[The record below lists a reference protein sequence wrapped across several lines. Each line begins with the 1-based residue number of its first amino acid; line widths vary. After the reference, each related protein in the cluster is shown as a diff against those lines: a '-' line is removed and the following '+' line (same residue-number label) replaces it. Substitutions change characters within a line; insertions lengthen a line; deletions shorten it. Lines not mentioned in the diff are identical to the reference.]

1 MHESISLKTDLC
13 GKIYV
18 GDGMNKNIDNINV
31 ADELFDK
38 TMDVL
43 KEMTPVN
50 VLVVGKTGVGKS
62 TLINAIFRENLAT
75 TGIGKPVTKSVMRIT
90 KENIPIVLYD
100 TKGLELQK
108 NESEIIAE
116 VREFLKKKESE
127 NDPIHVAYF
136 VVSAQS
142 ARIEDAEI
150 NLINELA
157 KFMPVILVLSKY
169 FGDEAR
175 ELDKYMHSLDLNV
188 ADIIPVLAKEMRLSS
203 SLVIKPQ
210 GLKELV
216 QKTVSLIPEET
227 KNSFINAQHAD
238 IDLKVKR
245 ARSWAKKYIATTFG
259 VGFVPIPFSD
269 ASVLV
274 PMQVAM
280 LAHITAIFGLSLDK
294 TRLTSIVA
302 AVGGTGGATFLGR
315 YIVSNVL
322 KLIPGA
328 GTILGGL
335 ISGSTASILT
345 TALAFSYIETLAIMT
360 KNEKEGKSMSVFE
373 LEELMKKLYKEHLSN
388 KNDETKK

>member
-1 MHESISLKTDLC
+1 
-13 GKIYV
+13 
-18 GDGMNKNIDNINV
+18 MNKNIDNINV

-43 KEMTPVN
+43 KEMPPVN

-62 TLINAIFRENLAT
+62 TLINAIFREKLAT
-75 TGIGKPVTKSVMRIT
+75 TGIGKPVTKSVTRIT

-100 TKGLELQK
+100 TKGLELEK

-116 VREFLKKKESE
+116 VREFLKKKESK

-136 VVSAQS
+136 VISAQS

-157 KFMPVILVLSKY
+157 KFVPVILVLSKY

-175 ELDKYMHSLDLNV
+175 ELDKYIHTIDLNV
-188 ADIIPVLAKEMRLSS
+188 ADIIPVLSKEMRLSS

-227 KNSFINAQHAD
+227 RNSFINAQHAD

-328 GTILGGL
+328 GTIVGGL

-373 LEELMKKLYKEHLSN
+373 LEELMKKLYKEHLKN
-388 KNDETKK
+388 KKDETEK

>member
-1 MHESISLKTDLC
+1 
-13 GKIYV
+13 
-18 GDGMNKNIDNINV
+18 MNKNIDNINV

-43 KEMTPVN
+43 KEMPPVN

-62 TLINAIFRENLAT
+62 TLINAIFREKLAT

-100 TKGLELQK
+100 TKGLELEK

-136 VVSAQS
+136 VISAQS

-157 KFMPVILVLSKY
+157 KFVPVILVLSKY

-175 ELDKYMHSLDLNV
+175 ELDKYLHTIDLNV
-188 ADIIPVLAKEMRLSS
+188 ADIIPVLSKEMRLSS

-227 KNSFINAQHAD
+227 RNSFINAQHAD

-328 GTILGGL
+328 GTIVGGL

-373 LEELMKKLYKEHLSN
+373 LEELMKKLYKEHLKN
-388 KNDETKK
+388 KKDETEK

>member
-1 MHESISLKTDLC
+1 MSLKSDIC

-75 TGIGKPVTKSVMRIT
+75 TGIGKPVTKSVTRIT

-360 KNEKEGKSMSVFE
+360 KKEKEGKSMSVFE
-373 LEELMKKLYKEHLSN
+373 LEELMKKLYKEHLSK

>member
-1 MHESISLKTDLC
+1 
-13 GKIYV
+13 
-18 GDGMNKNIDNINV
+18 MNKNIDNINV

-43 KEMTPVN
+43 KEMPPVN

-62 TLINAIFRENLAT
+62 TLINAIFREKLAT
-75 TGIGKPVTKSVMRIT
+75 TGIGKPVTKSVTRIT

-100 TKGLELQK
+100 TKGLELEK

-116 VREFLKKKESE
+116 AREFLKKKESE

-136 VVSAQS
+136 VISAQS

-157 KFMPVILVLSKY
+157 KFVPVILVLSKY

-175 ELDKYMHSLDLNV
+175 ELDKYLHSLDLNV
-188 ADIIPVLAKEMRLSS
+188 ADIIPVLSKEMRLSS

-227 KNSFINAQHAD
+227 RNSFINAQHAD

-328 GTILGGL
+328 GTVVGGL

-373 LEELMKKLYKEHLSN
+373 LEELMKKLYKEHLKN
-388 KNDETKK
+388 KKDETEK

>member
-1 MHESISLKTDLC
+1 
-13 GKIYV
+13 
-18 GDGMNKNIDNINV
+18 MNKNIDNINV

-43 KEMTPVN
+43 KEMPPVN

-62 TLINAIFRENLAT
+62 TLINAIFREKLAT
-75 TGIGKPVTKSVMRIT
+75 TGIGKPVTKSVTRIT

-100 TKGLELQK
+100 TKGLELEK

-116 VREFLKKKESE
+116 VHEFLKKKESE

-136 VVSAQS
+136 VISAQS

-157 KFMPVILVLSKY
+157 KFVPVILVLSKY
-169 FGDEAR
+169 FGDESR
-175 ELDKYMHSLDLNV
+175 ELDKYLHSLDLNV
-188 ADIIPVLAKEMRLSS
+188 ADIIPVLSKEMRLSS

-227 KNSFINAQHAD
+227 RNSFINAQHAD

-328 GTILGGL
+328 GTVVGGL

-373 LEELMKKLYKEHLSN
+373 LEELMKKLYKEHLKN
-388 KNDETKK
+388 KKDETEK

>member
-1 MHESISLKTDLC
+1 MSLKSDIC

-75 TGIGKPVTKSVMRIT
+75 TGIGKPVTKSVTRIT

-157 KFMPVILVLSKY
+157 KFVPVILVLSKY

-373 LEELMKKLYKEHLSN
+373 LEELMKKLYKENLSK

>member
-1 MHESISLKTDLC
+1 MSLKSDIC

-116 VREFLKKKESE
+116 VREFLKNKESE

-373 LEELMKKLYKEHLSN
+373 LEELMKKLYKEHLKN
-388 KNDETKK
+388 KKDETEK

>member
-1 MHESISLKTDLC
+1 
-13 GKIYV
+13 
-18 GDGMNKNIDNINV
+18 MNKNIDNINV

-43 KEMTPVN
+43 KEMPPVN

-62 TLINAIFRENLAT
+62 TLINAIFREKLAT
-75 TGIGKPVTKSVMRIT
+75 TGIGKPVTKSVTRIT

-100 TKGLELQK
+100 TKGLELEK

-136 VVSAQS
+136 VISAQS

-157 KFMPVILVLSKY
+157 KFVPVILVLSKY

-175 ELDKYMHSLDLNV
+175 ELDKYLHTIDLSV
-188 ADIIPVLAKEMRLSS
+188 ADIIPVLSKEMRLSS

-227 KNSFINAQHAD
+227 RNSFINAQHAD

-328 GTILGGL
+328 GTIVGGL

-345 TALAFSYIETLAIMT
+345 TALAFSYIEMLAIMT

-373 LEELMKKLYKEHLSN
+373 LEELMKKLYKEHLKN
-388 KNDETKK
+388 KKDETEK

>member
-1 MHESISLKTDLC
+1 MSLKSDIC

-108 NESEIIAE
+108 NESEINAE
-116 VREFLKKKESE
+116 VSEFLKKKESE

>member
-1 MHESISLKTDLC
+1 
-13 GKIYV
+13 
-18 GDGMNKNIDNINV
+18 MNKNIDNINV

-43 KEMTPVN
+43 KEMPPVN

-62 TLINAIFRENLAT
+62 TLINAIFREKLAT

-100 TKGLELQK
+100 TKGLELEK

-136 VVSAQS
+136 VISAQS

-157 KFMPVILVLSKY
+157 KFVPVILVLSKY

-175 ELDKYMHSLDLNV
+175 ELDKYLHSLDLNV
-188 ADIIPVLAKEMRLSS
+188 ADIIPVLSKEMRLSS

-227 KNSFINAQHAD
+227 RNSFINAQHAD

-328 GTILGGL
+328 GTIVGGL

-373 LEELMKKLYKEHLSN
+373 LEELMKKLYKEHLKN
-388 KNDETKK
+388 KKDETEK

>member
-1 MHESISLKTDLC
+1 MSLKIDLC

-18 GDGMNKNIDNINV
+18 GDDMNKNIDNINV

-43 KEMTPVN
+43 KEMPPVN

-62 TLINAIFRENLAT
+62 TLINAIFREKLAT
-75 TGIGKPVTKSVMRIT
+75 TGIGKPVTKSVTRIT

-100 TKGLELQK
+100 TKGLELEK
-108 NESEIIAE
+108 NKSEIIAE

-136 VVSAQS
+136 VISAQS

-157 KFMPVILVLSKY
+157 KFVPVILVLSKY

-175 ELDKYMHSLDLNV
+175 ELDKYLHSLDLNV
-188 ADIIPVLAKEMRLSS
+188 ADIIPVLSKEMRLSS

-227 KNSFINAQHAD
+227 RNSFINAQHAD

-328 GTILGGL
+328 GTIVGGL

-373 LEELMKKLYKEHLSN
+373 LEELMKKLYKEHLKN
-388 KNDETKK
+388 KKDETEK

>member
-1 MHESISLKTDLC
+1 
-13 GKIYV
+13 
-18 GDGMNKNIDNINV
+18 MNKNIDNINV

-43 KEMTPVN
+43 KEMPPVN

-62 TLINAIFRENLAT
+62 TLINAIFREKLAT

-100 TKGLELQK
+100 TKGLELDK

-136 VVSAQS
+136 VISAQS

-157 KFMPVILVLSKY
+157 KFVPVILVLSKY

-175 ELDKYMHSLDLNV
+175 ELDKYLHSLDLNL
-188 ADIIPVLAKEMRLSS
+188 ADIIPVLSKEMRLSS

-227 KNSFINAQHAD
+227 RNSFINAQHAD

-280 LAHITAIFGLSLDK
+280 LAHITAIFGLTLDK

-328 GTILGGL
+328 GTIVGGL

-373 LEELMKKLYKEHLSN
+373 LEELMKKLYKEHLKN
-388 KNDETKK
+388 KKDETEK

>member
-1 MHESISLKTDLC
+1 
-13 GKIYV
+13 
-18 GDGMNKNIDNINV
+18 MNKNIDNINV

-43 KEMTPVN
+43 KEMPPVN

-62 TLINAIFRENLAT
+62 TLINAIFREKLAT
-75 TGIGKPVTKSVMRIT
+75 TGIGKPVTKSVTRIT

-100 TKGLELQK
+100 TKGLELEK

-116 VREFLKKKESE
+116 VHEFLKKKESE

-136 VVSAQS
+136 VISAQS

-157 KFMPVILVLSKY
+157 KFVPVILVLSKY

-175 ELDKYMHSLDLNV
+175 ELDKYLHSLDLNV
-188 ADIIPVLAKEMRLSS
+188 AEIIPVLSKEMRLSS

-227 KNSFINAQHAD
+227 RNSFINAQHAD

-328 GTILGGL
+328 GTIVGGL

-373 LEELMKKLYKEHLSN
+373 LEELMKKLYKEHLKN
-388 KNDETKK
+388 KKDETEK

>member
-1 MHESISLKTDLC
+1 
-13 GKIYV
+13 
-18 GDGMNKNIDNINV
+18 MNKNIDIINV

-43 KEMTPVN
+43 KEMPPVN

-62 TLINAIFRENLAT
+62 TLINAIFREKLAT
-75 TGIGKPVTKSVMRIT
+75 TGIGKPVTKSVTRIT

-100 TKGLELQK
+100 TKGLELDK

-116 VREFLKKKESE
+116 AREFLKKKESE

-136 VVSAQS
+136 VISAQS

-157 KFMPVILVLSKY
+157 KFVPVILVLSKY

-175 ELDKYMHSLDLNV
+175 ELDKYLHSLDLNV
-188 ADIIPVLAKEMRLSS
+188 ADIIPVLSKEMRLSS

-227 KNSFINAQHAD
+227 RNSFINAQHAD

-328 GTILGGL
+328 GTIVGGL

-373 LEELMKKLYKEHLSN
+373 LEELMKKLYKEHLKN
-388 KNDETKK
+388 KKDETEK

>member
-1 MHESISLKTDLC
+1 MSLKSDIC

-43 KEMTPVN
+43 KEMTLVN

-157 KFMPVILVLSKY
+157 KFVPVILVLSKY

-360 KNEKEGKSMSVFE
+360 KKEKEGKSMSVFE
-373 LEELMKKLYKEHLSN
+373 LEELMKKLYKEHLSK

>member
-1 MHESISLKTDLC
+1 MSLKSDIC

-75 TGIGKPVTKSVMRIT
+75 TGIGKPVTKSVTRIT

-157 KFMPVILVLSKY
+157 KFVPVILVLSKY

-373 LEELMKKLYKEHLSN
+373 LEELMKKLYKEHLSS

>member
-1 MHESISLKTDLC
+1 MSLKSDIC

-75 TGIGKPVTKSVMRIT
+75 TGIGKPVTKSVTRIT

-100 TKGLELQK
+100 TKGLELEK

-157 KFMPVILVLSKY
+157 KFVPVILVLSKY

-373 LEELMKKLYKEHLSN
+373 LEELMKKIYKEHLSN

>member
-1 MHESISLKTDLC
+1 MSLKSDIC

-360 KNEKEGKSMSVFE
+360 KKEKEGKSMSVFE
-373 LEELMKKLYKEHLSN
+373 LEELMKKLYKEHLSK

>member
-1 MHESISLKTDLC
+1 
-13 GKIYV
+13 
-18 GDGMNKNIDNINV
+18 MNKNIDNINV

-43 KEMTPVN
+43 KEMPPVN

-62 TLINAIFRENLAT
+62 TLINAIFREKLAT
-75 TGIGKPVTKSVMRIT
+75 TGIGKPVTKSVTRIT

-100 TKGLELQK
+100 TKGLELEK

-136 VVSAQS
+136 VISAQS
-142 ARIEDAEI
+142 ARIEDTEI

-157 KFMPVILVLSKY
+157 KFVPVILVLSKY

-175 ELDKYMHSLDLNV
+175 ELDKYLHSLDLNV
-188 ADIIPVLAKEMRLSS
+188 ADIIPVLSKEMRLSS

-227 KNSFINAQHAD
+227 RNSFINAQHAD

-328 GTILGGL
+328 GTVVGGL

-373 LEELMKKLYKEHLSN
+373 LEELMKKLYKEHLKN
-388 KNDETKK
+388 KKDETEK

>member
-1 MHESISLKTDLC
+1 
-13 GKIYV
+13 
-18 GDGMNKNIDNINV
+18 MNKNIDNINV

-75 TGIGKPVTKSVMRIT
+75 TGIGKPVTKSVTRIT

-157 KFMPVILVLSKY
+157 KFVPVILVLSKY

-373 LEELMKKLYKEHLSN
+373 LEELMKKIYKEHLSN

>member
-1 MHESISLKTDLC
+1 
-13 GKIYV
+13 
-18 GDGMNKNIDNINV
+18 MNKNIDNINV

-43 KEMTPVN
+43 KEMPPVN

-62 TLINAIFRENLAT
+62 TLINAIFREKLAT
-75 TGIGKPVTKSVMRIT
+75 TGIGKPVTKSVTRIT

-100 TKGLELQK
+100 TKGLELEK

-116 VREFLKKKESE
+116 VHEFLKKKESE

-136 VVSAQS
+136 VISAQS

-157 KFMPVILVLSKY
+157 KFVPVILVLSKY

-175 ELDKYMHSLDLNV
+175 ELDKYLHTIDLNV
-188 ADIIPVLAKEMRLSS
+188 ADIIPVLSKEMRLSS

-227 KNSFINAQHAD
+227 RNSFINAQHAD

-302 AVGGTGGATFLGR
+302 AIGGTGGATFLGR

-328 GTILGGL
+328 GTIVGGL

-373 LEELMKKLYKEHLSN
+373 LEELMKKLYKEHLKN
-388 KNDETKK
+388 KKDETEK

>member
-1 MHESISLKTDLC
+1 
-13 GKIYV
+13 
-18 GDGMNKNIDNINV
+18 MNKNIDNINV

-43 KEMTPVN
+43 KEMPPVN

-62 TLINAIFRENLAT
+62 TLINAIFREKLAT
-75 TGIGKPVTKSVMRIT
+75 TGIGKPVTKSVTRIT

-100 TKGLELQK
+100 TKGLELEK

-136 VVSAQS
+136 VISAQS

-157 KFMPVILVLSKY
+157 KFVPVILVLSKY

-175 ELDKYMHSLDLNV
+175 ELDKYLHTIDLNV
-188 ADIIPVLAKEMRLSS
+188 ADIIPVLSKEMRLSS

-216 QKTVSLIPEET
+216 KKTVSLIPEET
-227 KNSFINAQHAD
+227 RNSFINAQHAD

-259 VGFVPIPFSD
+259 VGFAPIPFSD

-328 GTILGGL
+328 GTIVGGL

-373 LEELMKKLYKEHLSN
+373 LEELMKKLYKEHLKN
-388 KNDETKK
+388 KKDETEK

>member
-1 MHESISLKTDLC
+1 
-13 GKIYV
+13 
-18 GDGMNKNIDNINV
+18 MNKNIDNINV

-43 KEMTPVN
+43 KEMPPVN

-62 TLINAIFRENLAT
+62 TLINAIFREKLAT
-75 TGIGKPVTKSVMRIT
+75 TGIGKPVTKSVTRIT

-100 TKGLELQK
+100 TKGLELEK

-116 VREFLKKKESE
+116 AREFLKKKESE

-136 VVSAQS
+136 VISAQS

-157 KFMPVILVLSKY
+157 KFVPVILVLSKY

-175 ELDKYMHSLDLNV
+175 ELDKYLHSLDLNV
-188 ADIIPVLAKEMRLSS
+188 ADIIPVLSKELRLSS

-227 KNSFINAQHAD
+227 RNSFINAQHAD

-328 GTILGGL
+328 GTVVGGL

-373 LEELMKKLYKEHLSN
+373 LEELMKKLYKEHLKN
-388 KNDETKK
+388 KKDETEK

>member
-1 MHESISLKTDLC
+1 
-13 GKIYV
+13 
-18 GDGMNKNIDNINV
+18 MNKNIDNINV

-43 KEMTPVN
+43 KEMPPVN

-62 TLINAIFRENLAT
+62 TLINAIFREKLAT
-75 TGIGKPVTKSVMRIT
+75 TGIGKPVTKSVTRIT

-100 TKGLELQK
+100 TKGLELEK

-136 VVSAQS
+136 VISAQS

-157 KFMPVILVLSKY
+157 KFVPVILVLSKY

-175 ELDKYMHSLDLNV
+175 ELDKYLHSLDLNV
-188 ADIIPVLAKEMRLSS
+188 ADIIPVLSKEMRLSS

-227 KNSFINAQHAD
+227 RNSFINAQHAD

-328 GTILGGL
+328 GTIVGGL

-373 LEELMKKLYKEHLSN
+373 LEELMKKLYKEHLKN
-388 KNDETKK
+388 KKDETEK

>member
-1 MHESISLKTDLC
+1 MSLKSDIC

-157 KFMPVILVLSKY
+157 KFVPVILVLSKY

-373 LEELMKKLYKEHLSN
+373 LEELMKKLYKEHLSK

>member
-1 MHESISLKTDLC
+1 
-13 GKIYV
+13 
-18 GDGMNKNIDNINV
+18 MNKNIDNINV

-43 KEMTPVN
+43 KEMPPVN

-62 TLINAIFRENLAT
+62 TLINAIFREKLAT
-75 TGIGKPVTKSVMRIT
+75 TGIGKPVTKSVTRIT

-100 TKGLELQK
+100 TKGLELEK

-116 VREFLKKKESE
+116 VHEFLKKKESE

-136 VVSAQS
+136 VISAQS

-157 KFMPVILVLSKY
+157 KFVPVILVLSKY

-175 ELDKYMHSLDLNV
+175 ELDKYLHSLDLNV
-188 ADIIPVLAKEMRLSS
+188 ADIIPVLSKEMRLSS

-216 QKTVSLIPEET
+216 KKTVSLIPEET
-227 KNSFINAQHAD
+227 RNSFINAQHAD

-259 VGFVPIPFSD
+259 VGFAPIPFSD

-328 GTILGGL
+328 GTIVGGL

-373 LEELMKKLYKEHLSN
+373 LEELMKKLYKEHLKN
-388 KNDETKK
+388 KKDETEK

>member
-1 MHESISLKTDLC
+1 
-13 GKIYV
+13 
-18 GDGMNKNIDNINV
+18 MNKNIDNINV

-43 KEMTPVN
+43 KEMPPVN

-62 TLINAIFRENLAT
+62 TLINAIFREKLAT
-75 TGIGKPVTKSVMRIT
+75 TGIGKPVTKSVTRIT

-100 TKGLELQK
+100 TKGLELEK

-116 VREFLKKKESE
+116 VHEFLKKKESE

-136 VVSAQS
+136 VISAQS

-157 KFMPVILVLSKY
+157 KFVPVILVLSKY

-175 ELDKYMHSLDLNV
+175 ELDKYLHSLDLNV
-188 ADIIPVLAKEMRLSS
+188 ADIIPVLSKEMRLSS

-216 QKTVSLIPEET
+216 QKNVSLIPEET
-227 KNSFINAQHAD
+227 RNSFINAQHAD

-328 GTILGGL
+328 GTVVGGL

-373 LEELMKKLYKEHLSN
+373 LEELMKKLYKEHLKN
-388 KNDETKK
+388 KKDETEK

>member
-1 MHESISLKTDLC
+1 
-13 GKIYV
+13 
-18 GDGMNKNIDNINV
+18 MNKNIDNINV

-43 KEMTPVN
+43 KEMPPVN

-62 TLINAIFRENLAT
+62 TLINAIFREKLAT
-75 TGIGKPVTKSVMRIT
+75 TGIGKPVTKSVTRIT

-100 TKGLELQK
+100 TKGLELEK

-136 VVSAQS
+136 VISAQS

-157 KFMPVILVLSKY
+157 KFVPVILVLSKY

-175 ELDKYMHSLDLNV
+175 ELDKYLHTIDLNV
-188 ADIIPVLAKEMRLSS
+188 ADIIPVLSKEMRLSS

-227 KNSFINAQHAD
+227 RNSFINAQHAD

-328 GTILGGL
+328 GTIVGGL

-360 KNEKEGKSMSVFE
+360 KNEKEGKNMSVFE
-373 LEELMKKLYKEHLSN
+373 LEELMKKLYKEHLKN
-388 KNDETKK
+388 KKDETEE

>member
-1 MHESISLKTDLC
+1 
-13 GKIYV
+13 
-18 GDGMNKNIDNINV
+18 MNKNIDNINV

-43 KEMTPVN
+43 KEMSPVN

-62 TLINAIFRENLAT
+62 TLINAIFREKLAT
-75 TGIGKPVTKSVMRIT
+75 TGIGKPVTKSVTRIT

-100 TKGLELQK
+100 TKGLELEK

-116 VREFLKKKESE
+116 VHEFLKKKESE

-136 VVSAQS
+136 VISAQS

-157 KFMPVILVLSKY
+157 KFVPVILVLSKY

-175 ELDKYMHSLDLNV
+175 ELDKYLHSLDLNV
-188 ADIIPVLAKEMRLSS
+188 ADIIPVLSKEMRLSS

-227 KNSFINAQHAD
+227 RNSFINAQHAD

-328 GTILGGL
+328 GTIVGGL

-373 LEELMKKLYKEHLSN
+373 LEELMKKLYKEHLKN
-388 KNDETKK
+388 KKDETEK

>member
-1 MHESISLKTDLC
+1 MSLKSDIC

-157 KFMPVILVLSKY
+157 KFVPVILVLSKY

-345 TALAFSYIETLAIMT
+345 TALVFSYIETLAIMT

>member
-1 MHESISLKTDLC
+1 
-13 GKIYV
+13 
-18 GDGMNKNIDNINV
+18 MNKNIDNINV

-43 KEMTPVN
+43 KEMPPVN

-62 TLINAIFRENLAT
+62 TLINAIFREKLAT
-75 TGIGKPVTKSVMRIT
+75 TGIGKPVTKSVTRIT

-100 TKGLELQK
+100 TKGLELEK

-136 VVSAQS
+136 VISAQS

-157 KFMPVILVLSKY
+157 KFVPVILVLSKY

-175 ELDKYMHSLDLNV
+175 ELEKYLHTIDLKV
-188 ADIIPVLAKEMRLSS
+188 ADIIPVLSKEMRLSS

-227 KNSFINAQHAD
+227 RNSFINAQHAD

-328 GTILGGL
+328 GTIVGGL

-373 LEELMKKLYKEHLSN
+373 LEELMKKLYKEHLKN
-388 KNDETKK
+388 KKDETEE

>member
-1 MHESISLKTDLC
+1 
-13 GKIYV
+13 
-18 GDGMNKNIDNINV
+18 MNKNIDNINV

-43 KEMTPVN
+43 KEMPPVN

-62 TLINAIFRENLAT
+62 TLINAIFREKLAT
-75 TGIGKPVTKSVMRIT
+75 TGIGKPVTKSVTRIT

-100 TKGLELQK
+100 TKGLELEK

-116 VREFLKKKESE
+116 VHEFLKKKESE

-136 VVSAQS
+136 VISAQS

-157 KFMPVILVLSKY
+157 KFVPVILVLSKY

-175 ELDKYMHSLDLNV
+175 ELDKYLHSLDLNV
-188 ADIIPVLAKEMRLSS
+188 ADIIPVLSKEMRLSS

-216 QKTVSLIPEET
+216 KKTVSLIPEET
-227 KNSFINAQHAD
+227 RNSFINAQHAD

-328 GTILGGL
+328 GTIVGGL

-373 LEELMKKLYKEHLSN
+373 LEELMKKLYKEHLKN
-388 KNDETKK
+388 KKDETEK

>member
-1 MHESISLKTDLC
+1 
-13 GKIYV
+13 
-18 GDGMNKNIDNINV
+18 MNKNIDNINV

>member
-1 MHESISLKTDLC
+1 
-13 GKIYV
+13 
-18 GDGMNKNIDNINV
+18 MNKNIDNINV

-43 KEMTPVN
+43 KEMPPVN

-62 TLINAIFRENLAT
+62 TLINAIFREKLAT
-75 TGIGKPVTKSVMRIT
+75 TGIGKPVTKSVTRIT

-100 TKGLELQK
+100 TKGLELEK

-116 VREFLKKKESE
+116 VHEFLKKKESE

-136 VVSAQS
+136 VISAQS

-157 KFMPVILVLSKY
+157 KFVPVILVLSKY

-175 ELDKYMHSLDLNV
+175 ELDKYLHSLDLNV
-188 ADIIPVLAKEMRLSS
+188 ADIIPVLSKEMRLSS

-227 KNSFINAQHAD
+227 RNSFINAQHAD

-302 AVGGTGGATFLGR
+302 AIGGTGGATFLGR

-328 GTILGGL
+328 GTIVGGL

-373 LEELMKKLYKEHLSN
+373 LEELMKKLYKEHLKN
-388 KNDETKK
+388 KKDETEK

>member
-1 MHESISLKTDLC
+1 MSLKSDIC

-116 VREFLKKKESE
+116 VSEFLKKKESE

-188 ADIIPVLAKEMRLSS
+188 ADIIPVLAMEMRLSS

-360 KNEKEGKSMSVFE
+360 KNEKEGKSVSVFE

>member
-1 MHESISLKTDLC
+1 MSLKSDIC

-75 TGIGKPVTKSVMRIT
+75 TGIGKPVTKSVTRIT

-100 TKGLELQK
+100 TKGLELEK

-157 KFMPVILVLSKY
+157 KFVPVILVLSKY

-373 LEELMKKLYKEHLSN
+373 LEELMKKLYKEHLSK

>member
-1 MHESISLKTDLC
+1 
-13 GKIYV
+13 
-18 GDGMNKNIDNINV
+18 MNKNIDNINV

-75 TGIGKPVTKSVMRIT
+75 TGIGKPVTKSVTRIT

-100 TKGLELQK
+100 TKGLELEK

-157 KFMPVILVLSKY
+157 KFVPVILVLSKY

-373 LEELMKKLYKEHLSN
+373 LEELMKKLYKEHLSK